1 MSTDNG
7 NVASEANEEGAVD
20 GEFVDPGI
28 PSEHRPRRAD
38 KDPKAA
44 RKAEIQAAAMFGI

>member
-7 NVASEANEEGAVD
+7 SPAGTSHDEGIVD

-28 PSEHRPRRAD
+28 PSDHRLRRAD
-38 KDPKAA
+38 
-44 RKAEIQAAAMFGI
+44 